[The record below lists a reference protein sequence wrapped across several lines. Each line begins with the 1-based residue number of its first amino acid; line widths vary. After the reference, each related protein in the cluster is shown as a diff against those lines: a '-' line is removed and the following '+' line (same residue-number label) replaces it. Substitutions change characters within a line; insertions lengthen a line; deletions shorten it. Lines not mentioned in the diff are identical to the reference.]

1 MSGYLPQ
8 NVEVKTVFSPC
19 KVLTRSW
26 RGTDRIGESVE
37 TQPGSLILSLGVK
50 ESAAGCRAGVSGI
63 SVSSF
68 RRWGPLMSGI
78 SVSLFRRWGSQMPEL
93 AGRAAEQIDAEGST
107 L

>member
-1 MSGYLPQ
+1 MF
-8 NVEVKTVFSPC
+8 NPC

-63 SVSSF
+63 SVS
-68 RRWGPLMSGI
+68 
-78 SVSLFRRWGSQMPEL
+78 LFRRWGSLMPEL
-93 AGRAAEQIDAEGST
+93 AGRAAEQIEAEGST